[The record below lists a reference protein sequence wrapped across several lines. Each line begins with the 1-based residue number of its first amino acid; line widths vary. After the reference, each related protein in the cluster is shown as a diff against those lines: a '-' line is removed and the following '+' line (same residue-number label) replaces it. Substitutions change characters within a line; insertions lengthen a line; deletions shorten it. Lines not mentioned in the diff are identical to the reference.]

1 MRVLTAQQGV
11 GSMSGGV
18 TLVTQQ
24 LLSLRQLTR
33 GACSSRTHEDCNS
46 MHGTS
51 IDAAAVPARA
61 SSVGVGNHFNTFLR
75 EFPSRREFLEFSTH
89 SQEAGEGETATFR
102 IITDLQLMIK
112 TDFVK

>member
-33 GACSSRTHEDCNS
+33 GACRSRTHEDDCNS

-61 SSVGVGNHFNTFLR
+61 SSVGVGT
-75 EFPSRREFLEFSTH
+75 T
-89 SQEAGEGETATFR
+89 
-102 IITDLQLMIK
+102 LQHIS
-112 TDFVK
+112 

>member
-33 GACSSRTHEDCNS
+33 GACSSRTHEDDCNS

-51 IDAAAVPARA
+51 IDAAAVLLQCLCTPARA
-61 SSVGVGNHFNTFLR
+61 SSVGVGTT
-75 EFPSRREFLEFSTH
+75 STH
-89 SQEAGEGETATFR
+89 S
-102 IITDLQLMIK
+102 
-112 TDFVK
+112 

>member
-33 GACSSRTHEDCNS
+33 GACSSRTHEDDCNS

-51 IDAAAVPARA
+51 IDAAAVNQCRQGLLQLALETT
-61 SSVGVGNHFNTFLR
+61 STHFLEN
-75 EFPSRREFLEFSTH
+75 SRRDGNS
-89 SQEAGEGETATFR
+89 
-102 IITDLQLMIK
+102 
-112 TDFVK
+112 